1 MAAKNWV
8 YPKDRGA
15 GKSVTE
21 LPDSICG
28 MTDDSYRS
36 LAGYVEDEGG
46 FKKSPAPFAEFR
58 WADFFRTRI
67 NADLIG
73 QNMHKA
79 VKKALKLARSQ
90 VVCGLPGID
99 EDICD

>member
-21 LPDSICG
+21 LPDSIRG

-36 LAGYVEDEGG
+36 LAGYVEDEGR
-46 FKKSPAPFAEFR
+46 FKIF
-58 WADFFRTRI
+58 
-67 NADLIG
+67 G
-73 QNMHKA
+73 A
-79 VKKALKLARSQ
+79 V
-90 VVCGLPGID
+90 C
-99 EDICD
+99 

>member
-1 MAAKNWV
+1 M
-8 YPKDRGA
+8 
-15 GKSVTE
+15 
-21 LPDSICG
+21 
-28 MTDDSYRS
+28 
-36 LAGYVEDEGG
+36 GG
-46 FKKSPAPFAEFR
+46 
-58 WADFFRTRI
+58 FFRTKI
-67 NADLIG
+67 SSDLIG

>member
-21 LPDSICG
+21 LPDSIRG

-36 LAGYVEDEGG
+36 VAGYVEDEGG
-46 FKKSPAPFAEFR
+46 FKKSSARFAEFP

-67 NADLIG
+67 SSDLIG

>member
-1 MAAKNWV
+1 M
-8 YPKDRGA
+8 R
-15 GKSVTE
+15 
-21 LPDSICG
+21 
-28 MTDDSYRS
+28 
-36 LAGYVEDEGG
+36 GG
-46 FKKSPAPFAEFR
+46 FKKSSAPFAEFR

-67 NADLIG
+67 SSDLIR

-90 VVCGLPGID
+90 VACGLPGID

>member
-8 YPKDRGA
+8 HPKDRGA

-21 LPDSICG
+21 LPDSIRG

-36 LAGYVEDEGG
+36 LVGYVEDEGG
-46 FKKSPAPFAEFR
+46 FKKSSAPFAEFR

-67 NADLIG
+67 SSDLIG

-79 VKKALKLARSQ
+79 VKKTLKLARSQ
-90 VVCGLPGID
+90 VACGLPGID

>member
-21 LPDSICG
+21 LPDSIRG

-46 FKKSPAPFAEFR
+46 FKIFGAVCRVPMGG
-58 WADFFRTRI
+58 FFRTRI
-67 NADLIG
+67 SSDLIG